1 MDYIVDKANKK
12 EYLVDFKTHPAK
24 CNLCSNYGSQNCWG
38 VGRCE
43 RYSKDEEVILHEG
56 HLGEVLLAILDLPL
70 IEIELELI
78 ENVGTSVDINA
89 ILKKFNLS
97 DLQITL
103 LRHKEYLWWRYE
115 GICKDV
121 IYSPELPDMP
131 PEKLQQITRRRLEV
145 GEKEDFVTALKTKLI
160 ERTQDL
166 PLVMKYIN
174 HALHD
179 EELYQENLFLF
190 MIEDR
195 LKKIRVDNILLPR
208 NPLEAQYSFFNLK
221 DSLYYAHSTVFQEEH
236 NDCLGFAN
244 SLKESFATL
253 DKRDIA
259 NKISFDE
266 AYYPLS
272 MAHLALISF
281 YKMIELDIRFKPC
294 ANCGKA
300 FIPLRSD
307 ALYCHRIS
315 LQDKTKFCKEYG
327 SSQAYQSTLK
337 TNEARG
343 LHRAIYMQK
352 QMLAKRNSDIAEY
365 RADFELYKLESKEW
379 RKWLAAN
386 EKSDEEFMKWLND
399 RRKTK

>member
-1 MDYIVDKANKK
+1 MDYMVDKTNKK
-12 EYLVDFKTHPAK
+12 EYLIDFKTHPAK
-24 CNLCSNYGSQNCWG
+24 CNLCSDYGSQNCWG
-38 VGRCE
+38 LRRCE

-56 HLGEVLLAILDLPL
+56 HLGEILLAILDLPL

-78 ENVGTSVDINA
+78 ENVGSGIDINT
-89 ILKKFNLS
+89 ILDKFKLT
-97 DLQITL
+97 DLQIKL
-103 LRHKEYLWWRYE
+103 LRHREYLWWRYE

-121 IYSPELPDMP
+121 IYSPELPGMP
-131 PEKLQQITRRRLEV
+131 PEELQQITRRRLEV
-145 GEKEDFVTALKTKLI
+145 GEKEGFVAALKMKLI

-166 PLVMKYIN
+166 PLVMSYIN
-174 HALHD
+174 CALHD
-179 EELYQENLFLF
+179 EDLYQKNLFLF

-195 LKKIRVDNILLPR
+195 LKKIRVNNILLPQ
-208 NPLEAQYSFFNLK
+208 NPLGAQYSFFNLK
-221 DSLYYAHSTVFQEEH
+221 DSLYYAHAAVSQEEH
-236 NDCLGFAN
+236 NDSSLFIH
-244 SLKESFATL
+244 SLKESFASL
-253 DKRDIA
+253 DKRDVTD
-259 NKISFDE
+259 KISFDE

-307 ALYCHRIS
+307 ALYCHRVS
-315 LQDKTKFCKEYG
+315 PQDKTKFCKEYG

-352 QMLAKRNSDIAEY
+352 QMLAKRNSYIAEY
-365 RADFELYKLESKEW
+365 RTDFELYKLESKEW

-386 EKSDEEFMKWLND
+386 EKSNKDFIKWLNE